1 MSNRAAY
8 VYIHVYVFTAAMH
21 LCMNLCLYVRRG
33 HTWGSGY
40 VMVSPR
46 QPSNPRKVSVQM
58 RFKTRHFGLPSEFA
72 GFLARASWVGLLIMM
87 APLSNISGGAFKGS
101 VHGCPLEVAI
111 TRRVGGVQ
119 ALY

>member
-1 MSNRAAY
+1 MSNHAAY
-8 VYIHVYVFTAAMH
+8 VYIHVSVFTAAMH
-21 LCMNLCLYVRRG
+21 LCMNVCLYVCRG

-40 VMVSPR
+40 VLVSPR
-46 QPSNPRKVSVQM
+46 QPSNLRKVSVQM
-58 RFKTRHFGLPSEFA
+58 SFETRLFSLPSEFV

-101 VHGCPLEVAI
+101 VRGCPLEVGI
-111 TRRVGGVQ
+111 TRCAGGMQ